1 VRLPDATRSALRELL
16 LAELA
21 GAGTRARDAGCPP
34 EVLAEVLDV
43 RLSSAA
49 EAAPEPAGP
58 GRQ

>member
-34 EVLAEVLDV
+34 EVLAEVFEV
-43 RLSSAA
+43 RLKSAA
-49 EAAPEPAGP
+49 EGAEDAVGP
-58 GRQ
+58 GCV